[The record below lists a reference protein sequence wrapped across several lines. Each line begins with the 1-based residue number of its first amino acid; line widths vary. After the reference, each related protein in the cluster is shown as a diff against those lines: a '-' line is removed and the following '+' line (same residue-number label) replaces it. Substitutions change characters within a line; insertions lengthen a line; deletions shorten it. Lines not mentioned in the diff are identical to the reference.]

1 MFSLDNS
8 TSPHGATKGP
18 ISGTLTGYE
27 MPLFLRH
34 GRPGGSLSALH
45 CDSIINYAG
54 QDERFAFISTLG
66 HIRQDSKIRSWN
78 RFFSSIYFRRNI
90 IYDWKRHIGLPE
102 DFFSAGYPSF
112 RSDEIRRNRGLI
124 MTIESPEFKLCSIG
138 ELIPVSRNP
147 FDQLHGSKYVN
158 KNLLT
163 EFAGL
168 IDLQRRILQLRDE
181 PH

>member
-78 RFFSSIYFRRNI
+78 RFF
-90 IYDWKRHIGLPE
+90 KHIFSKKHYLRLEKAYRTSRG
-102 DFFSAGYPSF
+102 FFQPG
-112 RSDEIRRNRGLI
+112 
-124 MTIESPEFKLCSIG
+124 T
-138 ELIPVSRNP
+138 PV
-147 FDQLHGSKYVN
+147 FDQMKFDE
-158 KNLLT
+158 T
-163 EFAGL
+163 E
-168 IDLQRRILQLRDE
+168 DLS
-181 PH
+181 

>member
-18 ISGTLTGYE
+18 ISGTLTGSE
-27 MPLFLRH
+27 MPFFLRH

-78 RFFSSIYFRRNI
+78 RFFQAYIFEETLFTTGE
-90 IYDWKRHIGLPE
+90 KHIGLPE
-102 DFFSAGYPSF
+102 DFFSRVPQFSIRWNSTKQRTYHDDWKPWIQIIASASF
-112 RSDEIRRNRGLI
+112 FRFLKIFSTSFMDLI
-124 MTIESPEFKLCSIG
+124 MLTKIFLPN
-138 ELIPVSRNP
+138 SR
-147 FDQLHGSKYVN
+147 VW
-158 KNLLT
+158 
-163 EFAGL
+163 
-168 IDLQRRILQLRDE
+168 
-181 PH
+181 